1 MSKITVILFYRNY
14 LLCSGL
20 EHLLKNEIGVSAIF
34 KYISF
39 DEIDDSLHALSEKL
53 IIVEDELLDSY
64 KNFIAENAGLF
75 TNSKVLLLVK
85 SKSKNAHMDLFDGIL
100 DITSSKTELAE
111 IINKQLRL
119 IPARKS
125 KNQDEKSDLSEREKT
140 IVKLVALGKT
150 ANEIADVLF
159 LSSHTVITHRKNIS
173 KKLGIKTVSGLTV
186 YAILNNIVTFEEISA

>member
-1 MSKITVILFYRNY
+1 
-14 LLCSGL
+14 
-20 EHLLKNEIGVSAIF
+20 
-34 KYISF
+34 
-39 DEIDDSLHALSEKL
+39 
-53 IIVEDELLDSY
+53 
-64 KNFIAENAGLF
+64 
-75 TNSKVLLLVK
+75 
-85 SKSKNAHMDLFDGIL
+85 MDLFDGIL